1 MSTPN
6 TCRSLLLHLLSSRQN
21 LECWAVG
28 SWLTPVLVGNKLQ
41 GDNRV
46 GSQTRPSRNQAA
58 LPEDSQSK
66 RSPCSLL
73 ETKIPSAAWGRGRE
87 QHAGHCTA
95 GIFLHLSLIE
105 QRVGVMT
112 HSVAIWPG
120 LVAAPASPF
129 PESTKLLARPVWA
142 EEP

>member
-1 MSTPN
+1 MLPSGDKDPL
-6 TCRSLLLHLLSSRQN
+6 CRLGGGG
-21 LECWAVG
+21 E
-28 SWLTPVLVGNKLQ
+28 
-41 GDNRV
+41 
-46 GSQTRPSRNQAA
+46 
-58 LPEDSQSK
+58 
-66 RSPCSLL
+66 
-73 ETKIPSAAWGRGRE
+73 GRE

-112 HSVAIWPG
+112 HSVAVWPG
-120 LVAAPASPF
+120 LVSAPASPF